1 VETPAATLLAPSP
14 RLLDD
19 STAEAQ
25 EATIYHRNVA
35 PALPEAGIADLQSAA
50 THSGATASPRRR
62 QLLVLALGLAAIAAL
77 APAQPTHDAATPPK
91 AHAEAVHRDHSRT
104 ATRQSITF
112 TNPLGRSRGPGAGAG
127 LL

>member
-1 VETPAATLLAPSP
+1 LAPSP

-25 EATIYHRNVA
+25 EATMYHHNVA
-35 PALPEAGIADLQSAA
+35 PALPETRIADLQSAA
-50 THSGATASPRRR
+50 THSGSTASPRRR
-62 QLLVLALGLAAIAAL
+62 HRRRVRAVALGLAAIAAV
-77 APAQPTHDAATPPK
+77 APAGALAQPTHDAATPPE
-91 AHAEAVHRDHSRT
+91 AHADAVHRDHSPT